1 MTIGIYATSDDT
13 HALAMAARLD
23 RKGARSLF
31 LANDRFPSD
40 IRLSMGDG
48 DYAVGQES
56 IADLPVWYMRAIAT
70 ALPIIPVGDGTYEA
84 LADAKAVYVAE
95 KEKQAFVAAW
105 LKGLDMAGVKVVNGL
120 GPMDQHLAKPYQVEL
135 LRLAGIPVPRTL
147 VTNDPDRL
155 KAWASAN
162 PEAIYKPVA
171 GGAHTRHLKPA
182 DLETDRL
189 ALLAGAPVI
198 FQERIVGDN
207 IRVYVVG
214 EKVVSAGVIHTSHI
228 DFRQGVDKLQRVK
241 LPDHVEEMCVKAV
254 AVCGLHYSGVDVMHD
269 RAAGRY
275 VMLECN
281 PCPMYQVWDNEIGD
295 DVEGA
300 IADYLVRH
308 AN

>member
-23 RKGARSLF
+23 QKGVRTSY
-31 LANDRFPSD
+31 LANDRFPGE

-48 DYAVGQES
+48 DYRLGSDSAH
-56 IADLPVWYMRAIAT
+56 DFPVWYVRAIAT
-70 ALPIIPVGDGTYEA
+70 ALPIMPVGDGTYEA
-84 LADAKAVYVAE
+84 LDDAKAVYVTE

-105 LKGLDMAGVKVVNGL
+105 LKGLDLSGKTVVNGL

-147 VTNDPDRL
+147 VTNDPERL
-155 KAWASAN
+155 KTWAEAN

-171 GGAHTRHLKPA
+171 GGAHTRHLVPS
-182 DLETDRL
+182 DLEDGRL
-189 ALLAGAPVI
+189 ALLSAAPVI

-214 EKVVSAGVIHTSHI
+214 DRLVSAGVIHTTHI
-228 DFRQGVDKLQRVK
+228 DFRQGVDKLERVD
-241 LPDHVEEMCVKAV
+241 LPPEVVEMCVKAV
-254 AVCGLHYSGVDVMHD
+254 GVCGLHYSGVDVMHD
-269 RAAGRY
+269 KVADRY

-295 DVEGA
+295 DVEGE
-300 IADYLVRH
+300 IADYLVKLS
-308 AN
+308 N